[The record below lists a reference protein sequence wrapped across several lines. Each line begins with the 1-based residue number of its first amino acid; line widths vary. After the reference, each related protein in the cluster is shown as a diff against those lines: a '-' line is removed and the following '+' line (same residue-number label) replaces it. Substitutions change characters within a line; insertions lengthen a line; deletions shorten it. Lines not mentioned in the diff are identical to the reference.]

1 MKDWEKELKRYQL
14 SPPPPKMTLQA
25 YILKYLESG
34 DETYFRWFLHAVEP
48 MLNQTASAMVQH
60 YAMYGFFPDL
70 KQACVEGIWKAL
82 QAYVP
87 DKGTPFWWYT
97 RQYHIPEAI
106 HDFIRLA
113 RPGFTVQSKDEY
125 DTLRKV
131 MWMHQNLKNED
142 ANPIKKIAEETGISE
157 KRVEAYL
164 QAGMRN
170 MSLVP
175 MEMQQ
180 HGDEEEEPSYI
191 PAPDYSTDPA
201 RLAMRMGRQQALFGA
216 FESLSYRE
224 QDIVASH
231 LGFCPKCLSTKNADG
246 SFRQHE
252 YFEDLAIPYGLTP
265 KAASKVYDRAI
276 QKLREALQPWKYFGE
291 EDQLTSSSVV

>member
-1 MKDWEKELKRYQL
+1 MKDWEKDLKRYQL
-14 SPPPPKMTLQA
+14 SPPPPKMTLQE

-34 DETYFRWFLHAVEP
+34 DESYLRWFLHAVEP

-70 KQACVEGIWKAL
+70 KQACVEGILKAL
-82 QAYVP
+82 QAYDP
-87 DKGTPFWWYT
+87 DKGTPFWWYA

-125 DTLRKV
+125 DALRKV
-131 MWMHQNLKNED
+131 MWLYQDLKNENAD
-142 ANPIKKIAEETGISE
+142 PIKRIAEETGISE
-157 KRVEAYL
+157 KRVEEYL
-164 QAGMRN
+164 RAGMRN
-170 MSLVP
+170 MSLIP

-180 HGDEEEEPSYI
+180 NQDEEEESSYI

-201 RLAMRMGRQQALFGA
+201 RLALRMERQEALFTA
-216 FESLSYRE
+216 FEMLNYRE

-231 LGFCPKCLSTKNADG
+231 LGFCSKCLSTKNADG
-246 SFRQHE
+246 SNRQQE
-252 YFEDLAIPYGLTP
+252 YFEDLAIPYGVTP

-276 QKLREALQPWKYFGE
+276 EKLRKALQPWKHFGE
-291 EDQLTSSSVV
+291 EDQLTSSSVL

>member
-1 MKDWEKELKRYQL
+1 MKDWEKDLKRYQL

-70 KQACVEGIWKAL
+70 KQACVEGILKAL
-82 QAYVP
+82 QVYDL
-87 DKGTPFWWYT
+87 DKGTPFWWYA
-97 RQYHIPEAI
+97 RQYHILEAI
-106 HDFIRLA
+106 HGFIRLA

-131 MWMHQNLKNED
+131 MWLYQDLKNED
-142 ANPIKKIAEETGISE
+142 ADPIKRIAKEMGISE
-157 KRVEAYL
+157 KRVEEYL

-170 MSLVP
+170 MSLIP
-175 MEMQQ
+175 LEMQQ
-180 HGDEEEEPSYI
+180 NQDEDDEISYI

-201 RLAMRMGRQQALFGA
+201 RLALRMERQEVLFAA
-216 FESLSYRE
+216 FEKLNYRE

-231 LGFCPKCLSTKNADG
+231 LGFCPKCLSTRNADG
-246 SFRQHE
+246 SNRQQE

-265 KAASKVYDRAI
+265 KAASQVYDRAI
-276 QKLREALQPWKYFGE
+276 EKLRKALQPWKHFGE
-291 EDQLTSSSVV
+291 EDQLESSSVV

>member
-14 SPPPPKMTLQA
+14 SPTPPKMTLQA

-34 DETYFRWFLHAVEP
+34 NEMYFRWFLHAVEP
-48 MLNQTASAMVQH
+48 TLNQTASAMVQH

-82 QAYVP
+82 QTYDP
-87 DKGTPFWWYT
+87 DKGTPFWWYA
-97 RQYHIPEAI
+97 RQYHIPDAI

-131 MWMHQNLKNED
+131 MWMYQDLRNED
-142 ANPIKKIAEETGISE
+142 ADPIKRISEETGISE
-157 KRVEAYL
+157 KRVEEYL
-164 QAGMRN
+164 RAGMRN

-180 HGDEEEEPSYI
+180 HQDEDEKLNYL

-201 RLAMRMGRQQALFGA
+201 RLALRMERQDVLFA
-216 FESLSYRE
+216 AYESLSYRE

-231 LGFCPKCLSTKNADG
+231 LGFCPKCLNTKNADG
-246 SFRQHE
+246 SYRQQE

-265 KAASKVYDRAI
+265 KAASQIYDRAI
-276 QKLREALQPWKYFGE
+276 EKLRKALQPWKQFE
-291 EDQLTSSSVV
+291 DEDQLNSSSVV

>member
-1 MKDWEKELKRYQL
+1 MKNWEKDLKRYQL
-14 SPPPPKMTLQA
+14 SPPPPKMTLQE
-25 YILKYLESG
+25 YILKYLESR
-34 DETYFRWFLHAVEP
+34 DELYLRWFLHTVEP
-48 MLNQTASAMVQH
+48 MLNQTSSAMVQH

-70 KQACVEGIWKAL
+70 KQACVEGILKAL
-82 QAYVP
+82 QAYDP
-87 DKGTPFWWYT
+87 DKGTPFWWYA
-97 RQYHIPEAI
+97 RQYHIPDAI

-131 MWMHQNLKNED
+131 MWMYQDLKNENAD
-142 ANPIKKIAEETGISE
+142 PVKRIAEETGISE
-157 KRVEAYL
+157 KRVEEYL

-170 MSLVP
+170 MSLIP

-180 HGDEEEEPSYI
+180 NQDEEEESSYI

-201 RLAMRMGRQQALFGA
+201 RLALRMERQEVLFAA
-216 FESLSYRE
+216 FEKLNYRE

-231 LGFCPKCLSTKNADG
+231 LGFCPKCLSTRNADG
-246 SFRQHE
+246 SYRQQE

-276 QKLREALQPWKYFGE
+276 EKLRKALQPWKQFGE
-291 EDQLTSSSVV
+291 EEQLTSSSLL